1 MITGITEMV
10 YELFHKDIMV
20 LSANYDPDAGKF
32 GSIIR
37 IYNEE
42 HIPVGLDGIKNYD
55 FNKAL

>member
-1 MITGITEMV
+1 MV